1 MANPSDIY
9 QDPNFSGQ
17 PVYGPPAPTG
27 QAQPRS
33 LLDILRERTTRELE
47 GERLARLQEFG
58 AGMLASGSPNFF
70 TNLAAGARAQAEG
83 ERSRTDR
90 LRQVA
95 EAERQAAAQQA
106 EEQYRRDMIEN
117 ERLRR
122 ANDERRIN
130 AEIARGDR
138 PQYTVVGQ
146 DAAGN
151 AIVMDPRTSQRQTL
165 EGVTPLQVAA
175 QSIRSDSATLTRATT
190 AANQAVR
197 DENRRRADLAQ
208 NPLTP
213 QEAERVFQ
221 EAFERVRRGTQPGAS
236 PAPGTTGGGPAPSQ
250 TLQYGGPA
258 APAAPRTGPR
268 ISAQPPQQPPQ

>member
-1 MANPSDIY
+1 MANPSDP
-9 QDPNFSGQ
+9 Q
-17 PVYGPPAPTG
+17 VYGPPAP
-27 QAQPRS
+27 RS
-33 LLDILRERTTRELE
+33 LLDVLRERTTRELE

-70 TNLAAGARAQAEG
+70 TNLAAGSRAQAQG
-83 ERSRTDR
+83 DASRMDR

-95 EAERQAAAQQA
+95 EAERQARAQQA

-130 AEIARGDR
+130 AEIAQGNR
-138 PQYTVVGQ
+138 PQYTLIGQ

-151 AIVMDPRTSQRQTL
+151 AIVMDSRTGQRQTL
-165 EGVTPLQVAA
+165 AGVTPLQVAT

-190 AANQAVR
+190 AGNQAIR
-197 DENRRRADLAQ
+197 DENKRRENLAQ
-208 NPLTP
+208 NPLTRE
-213 QEAERVFQ
+213 EAERVFQ
-221 EAFERVRRGTQPGAS
+221 EAFERVRRA
-236 PAPGTTGGGPAPSQ
+236 PAPGVAPGGAGTPGPQPSQ
-250 TLQYGGPA
+250 TLQYGGPTAPA

-268 ISAQPPQQPPQ
+268 ISAQPSQQSPQ

>member
-1 MANPSDIY
+1 
-9 QDPNFSGQ
+9 
-17 PVYGPPAPTG
+17 
-27 QAQPRS
+27 
-33 LLDILRERTTRELE
+33 
-47 GERLARLQEFG
+47 
-58 AGMLASGSPNFF
+58 
-70 TNLAAGARAQAEG
+70 
-83 ERSRTDR
+83 
-90 LRQVA
+90 
-95 EAERQAAAQQA
+95 
-106 EEQYRRDMIEN
+106 MIEN

>member
-1 MANPSDIY
+1 MANPSDP
-9 QDPNFSGQ
+9 Q
-17 PVYGPPAPTG
+17 VYGPPA
-27 QAQPRS
+27 PRS

-47 GERLARLQEFG
+47 NERLARLQEFG

-70 TNLAAGARAQAEG
+70 TNLAAGTRAQAEG

-90 LRQVA
+90 LRQLA
-95 EAERQAAAQQA
+95 ETERQARAQQA
-106 EEQYRRDMIEN
+106 EEQYRREQLEIE
-117 ERLRR
+117 RQRR
-122 ANDERRIN
+122 ANEERRIN
-130 AEIARGDR
+130 AEIAQGNR
-138 PQYTVVGQ
+138 PQYTLIGQ

-151 AIVMDPRTSQRQTL
+151 AIVMDPRTGQRQTL

-175 QSIRSDSATLTRATT
+175 QSIRSDSATLTRAT
-190 AANQAVR
+190 AAGTQAVR
-197 DENRRRADLAQ
+197 DENKRRADLSQ

-221 EAFERVRRGTQPGAS
+221 EAFERVRRA
-236 PAPGTTGGGPAPSQ
+236 PAPGVAPGGAGTPGPQPSQ

-268 ISAQPPQQPPQ
+268 ISAQPSQ